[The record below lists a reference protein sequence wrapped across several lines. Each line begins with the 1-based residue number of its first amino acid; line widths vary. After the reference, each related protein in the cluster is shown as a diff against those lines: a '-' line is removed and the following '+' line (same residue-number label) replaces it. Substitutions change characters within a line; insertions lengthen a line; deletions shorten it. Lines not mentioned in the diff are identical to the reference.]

1 MVTDPQP
8 RVPSHVVA
16 VELLCGMVGV
26 FGVGHF
32 WCKRIDIG
40 LLGMIGFW
48 VVGLTAS
55 CVNGYV
61 GGGDMQWLAITAV
74 TIAVFAVPMG
84 FSAAAAARRYN
95 RLLDA
100 VVASGPA
107 VGGAGDR
114 PPAS

>member
-1 MVTDPQP
+1 
-8 RVPSHVVA
+8 
-16 VELLCGMVGV
+16 MVGV

-55 CVNGYV
+55 CVSGFV
-61 GGGDMQWLAITAV
+61 GGGDMQLLAIIAV
-74 TIAVFAVPMG
+74 TVAVFAVPMG

-100 VVASGPA
+100 VVAPGPT
-107 VGGAGDR
+107 VTGRAGDG
-114 PPAS
+114 PSAS